1 MKLLRL
7 EMIVPRTFQ
16 LVEIKAFLKKCNV
29 VVLPLSL
36 KAGFENQCY
45 YCFLAFHSLQLCS
58 REEETDGRA
67 FDLFTSVQSLGC
79 RSSSVTEAAF
89 GKEKESRVSS
99 CKSFDLRTKADM

>member
-1 MKLLRL
+1 MANHDLPKALLPTVDLYIVVVQWQL
-7 EMIVPRTFQ
+7 E
-16 LVEIKAFLKKCNV
+16 
-29 VVLPLSL
+29 VLPLSL
-36 KAGFENQCY
+36 KASFENQCY

-67 FDLFTSVQSLGC
+67 FDLFTSVQSVGC